1 MAHGWKSKTQFRRL
15 SLDLAKLESKG
26 FERGVLPYLRMLYEN
41 ACEAI
46 AFGSMDSSGVDIV
59 VPSGIDGKFT
69 LGVQCK
75 GFAVADAEIGS
86 SQIDQCLKS
95 IRKFARSSFPM
106 EEYWLVHNRTAAGK
120 GFHDAVQDELK
131 KLVQDGRV
139 TTVRLLDRDEFLARV
154 FNGVFRRFRRFVGQK
169 AIQFRQEYGDRLGLS
184 ESPIAQVPYLVQ
196 EVRVSQHGFDDLG
209 TSFSQLGDP
218 AVEFV
223 TQEGSSR
230 SRLGLLLGEFGMG
243 KTTLALRLAT
253 RPDYVLL
260 YVPAATFPPSVS
272 GTKELL
278 KHLFDMDD
286 FLVGFCE
293 TDHPLIERM
302 ARLMSEKLLS
312 ENSNKFMLVID
323 GLDESPLLT
332 HSVGFTTLFD
342 ALSNIRASA
351 VLTMRTEFWRA
362 RVEAFLA
369 GYEGRAAPQKRS
381 DRNRRLMLI
390 ELAPWANEQI
400 ARLINE
406 ALEVE
411 GGQGR
416 VHLEALKQLVNKDSY
431 GSLYGDIPRKP
442 LFLRI
447 LIEFV
452 AEHGVGKTSLA
463 QLFRQWIKHKIHR
476 DTINPQIVGGSGR
489 RGVSGGTEP
498 LDVIQLVALQA
509 MKAAAVL
516 MTLNSCERIDL
527 LPDCDFQR
535 LTNQVPALNGNPVS
549 SDNYKWFAAT
559 IKTDPR
565 RQLPTGVHVQGEES
579 LIFA

>member
-1 MAHGWKSKTQFRRL
+1 
-15 SLDLAKLESKG
+15 
-26 FERGVLPYLRMLYEN
+26 MLHDN
-41 ACEAI
+41 ACEAV
-46 AFGSMDSSGVDIV
+46 AFGSLDTSGIDIV
-59 VPSGIDGKFT
+59 VPADIDGQFA

-86 SQIDQCLKS
+86 SQIRQCLKS
-95 IRKFARSSFPM
+95 IRKFAGSSFPM

-120 GFHDAVQDELK
+120 AFYDAVHDELK

-139 TTVRLLDRDEFLARV
+139 ATTCLLDRDEFLTRV
-154 FNGVFRRFRRFVGQK
+154 FDGVFRRFRQFVGKK
-169 AIQFRQEYGDRLGLS
+169 ASQFRHEYGGRLGLS
-184 ESPIAQVPYLVQ
+184 DSPIEQVPYQVQ
-196 EVRVSQHGFDDLG
+196 EVRVSQYGFHDSAA
-209 TSFSQLGDP
+209 TQSRLGDP
-218 AVEFV
+218 AGEFV
-223 TQEGSSR
+223 GRKGTPR

-243 KTTLALRLAT
+243 KTTLALRLANQ
-253 RPDYVLL
+253 PECVLL

-286 FLVGFCE
+286 FLVGFRE

-302 ARLMSEKLLS
+302 VRLMSEKLLS
-312 ENSNKFMLVID
+312 ENSNKIMLVID
-323 GLDESPLLT
+323 GLDECPLLT
-332 HSVGFTTLFD
+332 HGVGFTTLFD

-390 ELAPWANEQI
+390 ELAPWTNEQI
-400 ARLINE
+400 SRLIDE
-406 ALEVE
+406 ALETDD
-411 GGQGR
+411 GCT
-416 VHLEALKQLVNKDSY
+416 HLQLLKQLVEEDSY

-452 AEHGVGKTSLA
+452 VGHGVSKTSLA
-463 QLFRQWIKHKIHR
+463 QLFCQWIKYKIRR
-476 DTINPQIVGGSGR
+476 DTVNPRIVGGSGR
-489 RGVSGGTEP
+489 RGIVDEKEP
-498 LDVIQLVALQA
+498 LDVTQLISLQA

-516 MTLNSCERIDL
+516 MTSNDGARIDL
-527 LPDCDFQR
+527 LPDCDFQK
-535 LTNQVPALNGNPVS
+535 LTNQVPSLNCRLDMAGLVGNSLLIPVHKNGTFTS
-549 SDNYKWFAAT
+549 VRFTHRAFQEYFLAT
-559 IKTDPR
+559 AIVQDGLFSGFTLPDSVRDWIQRLVTSPR
-565 RQLPTGVHVQGEES
+565 G
-579 LIFA
+579 